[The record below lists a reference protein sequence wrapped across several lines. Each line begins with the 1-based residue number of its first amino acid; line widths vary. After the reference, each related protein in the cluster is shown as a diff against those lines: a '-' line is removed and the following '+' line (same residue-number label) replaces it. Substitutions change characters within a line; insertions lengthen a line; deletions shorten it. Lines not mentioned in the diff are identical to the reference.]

1 MGVGDAL
8 MASGEVRELR
18 IKKPLAKFV
27 IGDGKK
33 SYWNEVFDNN
43 PYIISDSE
51 IQKYA
56 EVYWIKNYEGNRPY
70 RNYGDGFPKD
80 KYNWKKY
87 KPLKGEFYFT
97 KKEIALAEKVITV
110 IKKNAGQK
118 KIIFIEPHVKKRK
131 GYENRDWGFHNWQKV
146 VTELSTLYTF
156 LQITYAKRQPIKGS
170 INING
175 LNFRTSSAILSM
187 CDLFLG
193 PEGGMAHAAAAT
205 NRKAVVIWGGHISP
219 DITGY
224 DFHKNLYNKHPLSPC
239 GKKELCDHCQDGLR
253 KITPDNVIKEIK
265 NIFNN

>member
-8 MASGEVRELR
+8 MAIGEVIEL
-18 IKKPLAKFV
+18 KKKNPNAKFI
-27 IGDGKK
+27 IGDGNR

-43 PYIISDSE
+43 PYIIRGSE
-51 IQKYA
+51 ENNYN
-56 EVYWIKNYEGNRPY
+56 EVIWIKNYEGNRPY
-70 RNYGDGFPKD
+70 KNYGDGLPKD

-87 KPLKGEFYFT
+87 KALKGEFYFA
-97 KKEIALAEKVITV
+97 KEEIAVAERVITA
-110 IKKNAGQK
+110 IKKNIGNR
-118 KIIFIEPHVKKRK
+118 KIIFIEPHVKKRL

-146 VTELSTLYTF
+146 VEELSSLYTF
-156 LQITYAKRQPIKGS
+156 LQITYAERQPLKGS

-224 DFHKNLYNKHPLSPC
+224 DFHNNLYNKHPLSPC
-239 GKKELCDHCQDGLR
+239 GSKNICMHCLEGLKKISTNE
-253 KITPDNVIKEIK
+253 VIKEIK
-265 NIFNN
+265 KIL